1 MIQVEAVLLA
11 SMMLVI
17 VGALLIVIDIVMNAR
32 KEDKGEARIGG
43 VILIGPIPII
53 IGNDK
58 SMVKWAIVLTI
69 IAVTAFILMAVVAK
83 L

>member
-1 MIQVEAVLLA
+1 
-11 SMMLVI
+11 
-17 VGALLIVIDIVMNAR
+17 
-32 KEDKGEARIGG
+32 

-58 SMVKWAIVLTI
+58 SMIKWAIVLTI
-69 IAVTAFILMAVVAK
+69 IAVMAFILMAVVAK